1 MASEVIERKIVQIGL
16 DKKELVSGLQKAVK
30 DVESFQSKL
39 SNIKTDS
46 LAKISS
52 AVENVKTHF
61 SNLLDKIPIVSTLK
75 DHIAGLGKSSGE
87 AAISMS
93 ELNQNGN
100 FSTIISG
107 ASQAS
112 QGMEQLGNA
121 TSGTSKVFSILE
133 GAASVA
139 LGNIATKAIQTAGS
153 LLHSWTLAP
162 VIQGYQEYE
171 RELDS
176 TRILVSAL
184 GESETDHITAV
195 MRDLE
200 QYAKTTRYS
209 SQEMNA
215 ATAQFVNA
223 GIGLDQSAIALKGW
237 GNLAASAS
245 ASTADFNR
253 TLQTS
258 VEQALQMGYMNLQN
272 WRQIQNANMAT
283 KKFKDT
289 IIQTAIAQGD
299 VTGEIQAAIDAY
311 GELNDEAVNYLFND
325 RLTKGQWFNNDVM
338 MAALT
343 EYANDPELVKQA
355 ASLYTFKEALESTE
369 EAVSDAWSKF
379 WVEVVGKGE
388 DAVAIWTPVGEIMQN
403 VVSFVPNAMTE
414 VAKVFNQLD
423 GRAHVIETIKAAWE
437 KLTLVFNSFTD
448 RFKYV
453 FGDGIQNKM
462 AEGII
467 HLFDRLREKITGSE
481 ISVESLNH
489 IFTAFWRV
497 VKIGV
502 GLISGLAKVL
512 DLLIPN
518 NLIQMGIDLI
528 SVFARLFNMIYFGFS
543 GVLKNY
549 VNASPIAQMFQAL
562 RDNVRDFWDFFATI
576 FGAIIDKATSI
587 GYVFIQLGGHITGF
601 FGDTVKRL
609 LGLGKTVDEAGKPIE
624 TFSQK
629 FIAFQN
635 ELGSSYRVFHDVYGQ
650 THSLTEAFKQFGDS
664 LLNMQHGGLITKL
677 FGKIITDATRIKG
690 IWVETAHGAQ
700 MVNQEYHLSYQIISK
715 ITKSWELLKSK
726 QLEVYQAF
734 DEMRTSYDNFSPM
747 ERAYILAQK
756 IRNIFDGKLFTD
768 KLLDFTKW
776 FTGID
781 GTIDKTTGK
790 LNRAYSAS
798 AFLGK
803 GLNLVKK
810 AVQDLFGILKSV
822 VDFGG
827 IILTGM
833 VNHWEALLAPI
844 VLVGTA
850 IQSLVKVFSAV
861 WDEANRV
868 YDIMGRIKGFAS
880 EIILTSLGL
889 FSDFL
894 FGPTAYADEIGGVSE
909 TMEENIPIT
918 ERLGRSVDA
927 LGQKI
932 ADSTA
937 KFKMHTEAIVKS
949 KSPIKALTS
958 TFKSLGSKIGSF
970 FNFKDFIAG
979 LKGVGDESKA
989 VTTKM
994 GQLGNFLNKHLRI
1007 DFQAMVDGFKN
1018 QSKSF
1023 GDTMGTIGEWIK
1035 DFIANIDFSSKAAF
1049 IKSVFIGIGD
1059 TFKHL
1064 GDTIGGVFGSIG
1076 EGFANFGKWILDF
1089 AESRALSNIIQAGT
1103 LLTFI
1108 KLLNKLSKAVE
1119 SFGSIPKG
1127 ISNVLS
1133 SFGGVLK
1140 AYQKEIKAKSIRE
1153 IATALLLMSS
1163 ALLVIAVIPTNKLL
1177 TSVATLA
1184 TMATIL
1190 VGAYTTIKFAQKKF
1204 GSSSSEGIMGNVV
1217 DALGLGEVNKLA
1229 KKLGAAAMLV
1239 SIGATLL
1246 MVIKPFK
1253 EIAAMDWGEI
1263 LQGVIGMGLVLTEI
1277 VGATWLSGLS
1287 KADMGTAF
1295 TIYALGKVLKACVDL
1310 FKPLTEIDGKE
1321 YTTSLLKMAAIAG
1334 VVAGAVALMSGKFEF
1349 FKSGLVN
1356 IEWGSVNFGTAG
1368 TIIALS
1374 KAIGDIV
1381 DSFAIINKYSPEQI
1395 DNAMNVIRRIAASI
1409 RNAIML
1415 MTATLT
1421 LGTDGTTG
1429 TFKIGKKAIF
1439 TGLPQLGAKVS
1450 TGATKWS
1457 LAASILAFAEG
1468 IKLIIDSFEEINR
1481 LKPSQIDRGTKTINR
1496 IARSLTLA
1504 IAAMSFTVS
1513 LNLGD
1518 KFKGSVGT
1526 GGMKWAQSL
1535 GIAVFV
1541 AGLLF
1546 LTDQLDDLAE
1556 IKPERLEAATN
1567 AVKTISDQ
1575 LGILFMAMNITAL
1588 AQNYMG
1594 TNMTT
1599 MALTIGMMGSVVIAL
1614 KVVGDEL
1621 IKFANLDGEQINKG
1635 RSALIAVG
1643 GTITVMTAVLAGIS
1657 ILNSKVG
1664 NIAGVIETLAMLGS
1678 VILSLKVVGDMFI
1691 QFSGLDSTGLA
1702 TAQQALSAISLC
1714 ILGMVTVLGVMGLVA
1729 GGAATLD
1736 PLMLAGAA
1744 EVLLLLAGAVASIKV
1759 VGDEF
1764 IKLGGMSS
1772 GQIANARVAL
1782 EAITEA
1788 IEGMVG
1794 VLSLFGM
1801 ASGAVG
1807 TIAPGVLVAIP
1818 ETMDG
1823 ARKAADSIA
1832 KLAPSFITLGS
1843 MDTGSI
1849 SRAKS
1854 AMTFIQ
1860 NALSEMVKTGF
1871 WESWFKNWS
1880 AVKDKMSATNTAAK
1894 AMKNA
1899 GSALEKIGEADVSVY
1914 QKGNSN
1920 LSVIK
1925 KGIKDMLASANEVN
1939 NTAIGDTALENA
1951 RLLRRIMRAIGDAF
1965 DEASTITTTDT
1976 SGLKSAVSNLASS
1989 AAEGLTSPE
1998 VAQRYNAGGQYL
2010 IQSTRSGVD
2019 IMAPYMGEGGVLAA
2033 GSFVSGVQSGQIGAD
2048 AAGRLLTQMA
2058 QSGASSSDLAAV
2070 ARTLGGSYTNG
2081 IFSFRG
2087 QSFTVGSGLTSQAN
2101 SGAASGVGALS
2112 GTGRNAGS
2120 NFAGGVRGSS
2130 GTAHSAGSAV
2140 LAAARTALSLT
2151 TGFNT
2156 AGIAIVNAFAGGIRG
2171 AIGLVRSAASEVMQA
2186 VKNLMPHS
2194 PAPEGP
2200 FSGKG
2205 WTEVGSSGR
2214 AIAEEWV
2221 GGIVAGFDEDRTLES
2236 ALSQVQETIT
2246 AISDYTYDN
2255 LALTPTIT
2263 PVVDMSGIDAANLQ
2277 FAKFKMT
2284 NPGVIETKVSYDTL
2298 NQASLQASQT
2308 KHNIDTVVEG
2318 MNVLNRRL
2326 TDIATINTAQ
2336 TDEIKKGQFPTF
2348 EIDGYKVNKQ
2358 LAPGMKAA
2366 QDAYNNQVNRR
2377 GGILPTL

>member
-75 DHIAGLGKSSGE
+75 DHIAGLGKTSGE

-215 ATAQFVNA
+215 AAAQFVNA

-289 IIQTAIAQGD
+289 IIQAAIAQGD

-311 GELNDEAVNYLFND
+311 GELNDEAVDYLFND

-467 HLFDRLREKITGSE
+467 HLFDRLREKITDSE

-549 VNASPIAQMFQAL
+549 VNTSPIAQMFQAL

-664 LLNMQHGGLITKL
+664 LLNMQHGGLITK
-677 FGKIITDATRIKG
+677 
-690 IWVETAHGAQ
+690 
-700 MVNQEYHLSYQIISK
+700 
-715 ITKSWELLKSK
+715 
-726 QLEVYQAF
+726 
-734 DEMRTSYDNFSPM
+734 
-747 ERAYILAQK
+747 
-756 IRNIFDGKLFTD
+756 
-768 KLLDFTKW
+768 
-776 FTGID
+776 
-781 GTIDKTTGK
+781 
-790 LNRAYSAS
+790 
-798 AFLGK
+798 
-803 GLNLVKK
+803 
-810 AVQDLFGILKSV
+810 LFGILKSV

-970 FNFKDFIAG
+970 FNFKDLIAG

-1108 KLLNKLSKAVE
+1108 KLLNKLSKAVG

-1127 ISNVLS
+1127 ISKVLS
-1133 SFGGVLK
+1133 SIGGVLK

-1153 IATALLLMSS
+1153 IATALLLMST
-1163 ALLVIAVIPTNKLL
+1163 ALLVIAIIPTNKLL

-1190 VGAYTTIKFAQKKF
+1190 VGAYTTIKYAQRRF

-1229 KKLGAAAMLV
+1229 KKLGAATMLV

-1263 LQGVIGMGLVLTEI
+1263 LQGIIGMGAVLTEI

-1295 TIYALGKVLKACVDL
+1295 TIYALSKVLKACVEML
-1310 FKPLTEIDGKE
+1310 KPLSEIDGGT
-1321 YTTSLLKMAAIAG
+1321 YTTSLLKLAGIAAVIS
-1334 VVAGAVALMSGKFEF
+1334 GAIALMSGKFEF
-1349 FKSGLVN
+1349 FKTGLANV
-1356 IEWGSVNFGTAG
+1356 EWGNVNFGTAG
-1368 TIIALS
+1368 TILSLS

-1395 DNAMNVIRRIAASI
+1395 DSAMNVIRKIAASI

-1421 LGTDGTTG
+1421 LGTDGTAG

-1439 TGLPQLGAKVS
+1439 TGLPQMGAKFT

-1457 LAASILAFAEG
+1457 LAATILAFVEG
-1468 IKLIIDSFEEINR
+1468 IKLIIDSFDEINK
-1481 LKPSQIDRGTKTINR
+1481 LEPSQIDRGVKTINR
-1496 IARSLTLA
+1496 IVRSLTLA
-1504 IAAMSFTVS
+1504 IAAMSFTLS
-1513 LNLGD
+1513 LELGVG
-1518 KFKGSVGT
+1518 FKGKIGT
-1526 GGMKWAQSL
+1526 GGMSWAQSL

-1546 LTDQLDDLAE
+1546 LTDQLDDLAK
-1556 IKPERLEAATN
+1556 IKPKRLEAATK
-1567 AVKTISDQ
+1567 AIKTISNQ
-1575 LGILFMAMNITAL
+1575 LGILFIAMNIAAL
-1588 AQNYMG
+1588 GQNYMG
-1594 TNMTT
+1594 TDMTT
-1599 MALTIGMMGSVVIAL
+1599 MALTIGMMGIVVIAL

-1621 IKFANLDGEQINKG
+1621 IKFANLDGEQINNG
-1635 RSALIAVG
+1635 AIALIAVG

-1657 ILNSKVG
+1657 ILISKVG
-1664 NIAGVIETLAMLGS
+1664 NIAGVIETLAILGS
-1678 VILSLKVVGDMFI
+1678 VVLSLKVVGDMFM
-1691 QFSGLDSTGLA
+1691 QFSGLDATALA

-1714 ILGMVTVLGVMGLVA
+1714 ILGMVIVLGVMGLVA

-1744 EVLLLLAGAVASIKV
+1744 EILLLLAGVVISIKV

-1794 VLSLFGM
+1794 VLALFGM
-1801 ASGAVG
+1801 ISGVVG

-1832 KLAPSFITLGS
+1832 KLAPSFVTLGS
-1843 MDTGSI
+1843 MNTGSI

-1854 AMTFIQ
+1854 AMSFIQ

-1880 AVKDKMSATNTAAK
+1880 AVKDKMSATNTASK

-1899 GSALEKIGEADVSVY
+1899 GSALEEIGEADISVY

-1951 RLLRRIMRAIGDAF
+1951 KLLRRIMRAIGDAF
-1965 DEASTITTTDT
+1965 DEASTITATDT

-1989 AAEGLTSPE
+1989 ATEGLTSPE

-2070 ARTLGGSYTNG
+2070 ASTLGGSYTNG

-2130 GTAHSAGSAV
+2130 GTANSAGSAV

-2156 AGIAIVNAFAGGIRG
+2156 AGIAIVNTFAGGIRS
-2171 AIGLVRSAASEVMQA
+2171 AIHLVKSAASDVMKA
-2186 VKNLMPHS
+2186 IKDFFPHS

-2205 WTEVGSSGR
+2205 WTAVGSSGR
-2214 AIAEEWV
+2214 AVAEEWV
-2221 GGIVAGFDEDRTLES
+2221 GGLVAGFDEDKTLEG
-2236 ALSQVQETIT
+2236 ALSQVHKTIT

-2255 LALTPTIT
+2255 LTLTPTIT
-2263 PVVDMSGIDAANLQ
+2263 PVVDMSGINAANVQL
-2277 FAKFKMT
+2277 AKFKMA
-2284 NPGVIETKVSYDTL
+2284 NPGVIESKISYESL
-2298 NQASLQASQT
+2298 NQASLQAAQT

-2318 MNVLNRRL
+2318 MNVLNHKL
-2326 TDIATINTAQ
+2326 TDIAGINAAQ
-2336 TDEIKKGQFPTF
+2336 TNEIKKGQFPTF

-2358 LAPGMKAA
+2358 LAPGMQAA
-2366 QDAYNNQVNRR
+2366 QNAYMNQVNRR
-2377 GGILPTL
+2377 GGTLPTL

>member
-75 DHIAGLGKSSGE
+75 DHIAGLGKTSGE

-215 ATAQFVNA
+215 AAAQFVNA

-311 GELNDEAVNYLFND
+311 GELNDEAVDYLFND

-549 VNASPIAQMFQAL
+549 VNTSPIAQMFQAL
-562 RDNVRDFWDFFATI
+562 RDNVRDFWNFFATI

-677 FGKIITDATRIKG
+677 FG
-690 IWVETAHGAQ
+690 
-700 MVNQEYHLSYQIISK
+700 
-715 ITKSWELLKSK
+715 
-726 QLEVYQAF
+726 
-734 DEMRTSYDNFSPM
+734 
-747 ERAYILAQK
+747 
-756 IRNIFDGKLFTD
+756 
-768 KLLDFTKW
+768 
-776 FTGID
+776 
-781 GTIDKTTGK
+781 
-790 LNRAYSAS
+790 
-798 AFLGK
+798 
-803 GLNLVKK
+803 
-810 AVQDLFGILKSV
+810 ILKSV
-822 VDFGG
+822 VGFGG
-827 IILTGM
+827 KILTGLA
-833 VNHWEALLAPI
+833 NHWEALLAPI
-844 VLVGTA
+844 VLVGTV
-850 IQSLVKVFSAV
+850 LKGVVKVLSAV

-868 YDIMGRIKGFAS
+868 YDVMGRIAGFAS
-880 EIILTSLGL
+880 RIVLSGAGL
-889 FSDFL
+889 FGELL
-894 FGPTAYADEIGGVSE
+894 FGSTVYADELDGMSE
-909 TMEENIPIT
+909 SMEENIPIT
-918 ERLGRSVDA
+918 ERLGRKVDE
-927 LGQKI
+927 LGKKLM
-932 ADSTA
+932 DSA
-937 KFKMHTEAIVKS
+937 SKFKMHTEAIVKS

-970 FNFKDFIAG
+970 FNFKDLIAG
-979 LKGVGDESKA
+979 LKGVGSESK
-989 VTTKM
+989 VLTTKM

-1108 KLLNKLSKAVE
+1108 KLLNKLSKAVG

-1127 ISNVLS
+1127 ISKVLS

-1153 IATALLLMSS
+1153 IATALLLMSG
-1163 ALLVIAVIPTNKLL
+1163 ALFVISTIPTSKLL
-1177 TSVATLA
+1177 PAVMALA
-1184 TMATIL
+1184 SMATIL
-1190 VGAYTTIKFAQKKF
+1190 VGAYTTIKYAQRKF
-1204 GSSSSEGIMGNVV
+1204 GSTSSEGIMGNIV

-1229 KKLGAAAMLV
+1229 KKLGAATMLV
-1239 SIGATLL
+1239 SLGATLL
-1246 MVIKPFK
+1246 MIIKPFQ
-1253 EIAAMDWGEI
+1253 EIAEMSWGEI
-1263 LQGVIGMGLVLTEI
+1263 LQGVIGMGAVLTEI

-1295 TIYALGKVLKACVDL
+1295 TIYALSKVLKACVEML
-1310 FKPLTEIDGKE
+1310 KPLSEIDGGT
-1321 YTTSLLKMAAIAG
+1321 YTTSLLKLAGIAAVIS
-1334 VVAGAVALMSGKFEF
+1334 GAIALMSGKFEF
-1349 FKSGLVN
+1349 FKTGLANV
-1356 IEWGSVNFGTAG
+1356 EWGNVNFGTAG
-1368 TIIALS
+1368 TILSLS

-1395 DNAMNVIRRIAASI
+1395 DSAMNVIRKIAASI

-1421 LGTDGTTG
+1421 LGTDGTAG

-1439 TGLPQLGAKVS
+1439 TGLPQMGAKFT

-1457 LAASILAFAEG
+1457 LAATILAFTEG
-1468 IKLIIDSFEEINR
+1468 IKLIIDSFDEINK
-1481 LKPSQIDRGTKTINR
+1481 LEPSQIDRGVKTINR
-1496 IARSLTLA
+1496 IVRSLTLA
-1504 IAAMSFTVS
+1504 IAAMSFTLS
-1513 LNLGD
+1513 LELGVG
-1518 KFKGSVGT
+1518 FKGKIGT
-1526 GGMKWAQSL
+1526 GGMSWAQSL

-1546 LTDQLDDLAE
+1546 LTDQLDDLAK
-1556 IKPERLEAATN
+1556 IKPKRLEAATN
-1567 AVKTISDQ
+1567 AIKTISNQ
-1575 LGILFMAMNITAL
+1575 LGILFIAMNIAAL
-1588 AQNYMG
+1588 GQNYMG
-1594 TNMTT
+1594 TDMAT
-1599 MALTIGMMGSVVIAL
+1599 MALTIGMMGIVVIAL
-1614 KVVGDEL
+1614 KVVGDQFMVL
-1621 IKFANLDGEQINKG
+1621 STLNKEQLGIAQA
-1635 RSALIAVG
+1635 ALFSVG
-1643 GTITVMTAVLAGIS
+1643 GTITVMTAVLALIS
-1657 ILNSKVG
+1657 AGLTKFG
-1664 NIAGVIETLAMLGS
+1664 NITGIIETLALLGG
-1678 VILSLKVVGDMFI
+1678 VVLSLKVVGDQFMVLSTLNKEQLGIAQAALFSVGGTI
-1691 QFSGLDSTGLA
+1691 TVMTAVLALISAGLTKFGNITGIIETLALLGGVVLSLKVVGDQFMQFSGLSASELS
-1702 TAQQALSAISLC
+1702 TAQEALSTIGIC
-1714 ILGMVTVLGVMGLVA
+1714 ILGMVAVLGVMGLVA

-1744 EVLLLLAGAVASIKV
+1744 EILLLLAGVVISIKV

-1794 VLSLFGM
+1794 VLAIFGLI
-1801 ASGAVG
+1801 SGVVG
-1807 TIAPGVLVAIP
+1807 TLAPGVLVAIP

-1823 ARKAADSIA
+1823 AVKAAEAIA
-1832 KLAPSFITLGS
+1832 KLGPTFITLGA
-1843 MDTGSI
+1843 MDSGSI
-1849 SRAKS
+1849 SRAKKS
-1854 AMTFIQ
+1854 MTYIQ

-1880 AVKDKMSATNTAAK
+1880 AVKDKMSATNTASK

-1899 GSALEKIGEADVSVY
+1899 GSALEEIGEADISVY

-1951 RLLRRIMRAIGDAF
+1951 KLLRRIMRAIGDAF
-1965 DEASTITTTDT
+1965 DEASTITATDT

-1989 AAEGLTSPE
+1989 ATEGLTSPE
-1998 VAQRYNAGGQYL
+1998 VLAQYDAAGQGL
-2010 IQSTRSGVD
+2010 VQSTRSGVD
-2019 IMAPYMGEGGVLAA
+2019 IMAPYMGDGGALAA
-2033 GSFVSGVQSGQIGAD
+2033 GSFVLGVQSGQINANQ
-2048 AAGRLLTQMA
+2048 AGNLLTKMA
-2058 QSGASSSDLAAV
+2058 QSGASAEDLYIV
-2070 ARTLGGSYTNG
+2070 AQTLGGTYTQG
-2081 IFSFRG
+2081 IFSLNG
-2087 QSFTVGSGLTSQAN
+2087 QSYDVGSGLTSQVN
-2101 SGAASGVGALS
+2101 KGAGSGVGALS
-2112 GTGRNAGS
+2112 GTGRNVS
-2120 NFAGGVRGSS
+2120 STFSGGVSGGSGLAS
-2130 GTAHSAGSAV
+2130 TAGKAV
-2140 LAAARTALSLT
+2140 LEAAKVAFSQTFGIS
-2151 TGFNT
+2151 G
-2156 AGIAIVNAFAGGIRG
+2156 AGEAIVSALAGGIRS
-2171 AIGLVRSAASEVMQA
+2171 AIHLVTSAASDVMKA
-2186 VKNLMPHS
+2186 IKDFFPHS

-2205 WTEVGSSGR
+2205 WTAVGSSGR
-2214 AIAEEWV
+2214 AVAEEWV
-2221 GGIVAGFDEDRTLES
+2221 GGLVAGFDEDKTLEG
-2236 ALSQVQETIT
+2236 ALSQVHKTIT

-2255 LALTPTIT
+2255 LTLTPTIT
-2263 PVVDMSGIDAANLQ
+2263 PVVDMSGINAANVQL
-2277 FAKFKMT
+2277 AKFKMA
-2284 NPGVIETKVSYDTL
+2284 NPGVIESKISYESL
-2298 NQASLQASQT
+2298 NQASLQAAQT

-2318 MNVLNRRL
+2318 MNVLNHKL
-2326 TDIATINTAQ
+2326 TDIAGINAAQ
-2336 TDEIKKGQFPTF
+2336 TNEIKKGQFPTF

-2358 LAPGMKAA
+2358 LAPSMQAA
-2366 QDAYNNQVNRR
+2366 QNAYMNQVNRR

>member
-39 SNIKTDS
+39 SHIKTDS
-46 LAKISS
+46 LEKISS

-139 LGNIATKAIQTAGS
+139 LGNIATKAITTAGS
-153 LLHSWTLAP
+153 LLNSWTLAP

-184 GESETDHITAV
+184 GESESDHITAV

-223 GIGLDQSAIALKGW
+223 GIGLDESATALKGW

-325 RLTKGQWFNNDVM
+325 RLTKGQWFNNDVL

-343 EYANDPELVKQA
+343 EYANDPELVEQA
-355 ASLYTFKEALESTE
+355 ASLYTFKEALEATE

-379 WVEVVGKGE
+379 WVEVVGKGD

-403 VVSFVPNAMTE
+403 VVSFIPNAMTE
-414 VAKVFNQLD
+414 IAKVFNQLD
-423 GRAHVIETIKAAWE
+423 GRTHVIRTFQAVWE
-437 KLTLVFNSFTD
+437 KLTLVVNSFKET
-448 RFKYV
+448 FKNV
-453 FGDGIQNKM
+453 FPNSQNTIGQ
-462 AEGII
+462 GII
-467 HLFDRLREKITGSE
+467 HLFDRLTEKITGSE
-481 ISVESLNH
+481 LSVNSLNQ

-497 VKIGV
+497 LKIGV
-502 GLISGLAKVL
+502 SIVGGLAKVL

-518 NLIQMGIDLI
+518 NLIEMVVNLV
-528 SVFARLFNMIYFGFS
+528 SVYGRFFNMLYDGFT
-543 GVLKNY
+543 VLKEY
-549 VNASPIAQMFQAL
+549 VNTSPLLAMFQSL
-562 RDNVRDFWDFFATI
+562 RDTARDFWDFFATLLN
-576 FGAIIDKATSI
+576 AIIEKTFTVQSSL
-587 GYVFIQLGGHITGF
+587 VKLGAHTIGF
-601 FGDTVKRL
+601 FGNTIKRL
-609 LGLGKTVDEAGKPIE
+609 LGFGEAVDEAGKPVE

-629 FIAFQN
+629 FIGFQN
-635 ELGSSYRVFHDVYGQ
+635 ELGASYRLFHDVYGQ
-650 THSLTEAFKQFGDS
+650 THSLTEAFKQFGDA
-664 LLNMQHGGLITKL
+664 LLNMQHGGLFTKL

-700 MVNQEYHLSYQIISK
+700 MVNQEYHLSYEIISK
-715 ITKSWELLKSK
+715 ITKSWELFKSK
-726 QLEVYQAF
+726 QDEVFKAF
-734 DEMRTSYDNFSPM
+734 EDMRTSYDNFSPM
-747 ERAYILAQK
+747 ERMYILAQK
-756 IRNIFDGKLFTD
+756 IYNIFDGKLFTD

-803 GLNLVKK
+803 GLTLVKK
-810 AVQDLFGILKSV
+810 AIQALFGILKSV

-827 IILTGM
+827 TILTGM

-850 IQSLVKVFSAV
+850 IQSLVKIFSAV

-868 YDIMGRIKGFAS
+868 YDIMGRIKSVAS
-880 EIILTSLGL
+880 EILLTGLGL
-889 FSDFL
+889 FGEFL

-918 ERLGRSVDA
+918 ERLGREIDA

-937 KFKMHTEAIVKS
+937 KFKMHTDAIVKS

-979 LKGVGDESKA
+979 LKGVGDESNVLK
-989 VTTKM
+989 TKM

-1007 DFQAMVDGFKN
+1007 DFQAMVDGFKK

-1035 DFIANIDFSSKAAF
+1035 DIIANLDFSSKAAF
-1049 IKSVFIGIGD
+1049 IKSVFVGIGE
-1059 TFKHL
+1059 TFKRV
-1064 GDTIGGVFGSIG
+1064 GKTIGGVFGAIG
-1076 EGFANFGKWILDF
+1076 EGFANLGKWILNF
-1089 AESRALSNIIQAGT
+1089 AESKALSNIIQAGT
-1103 LLTFI
+1103 LLAFI
-1108 KLLNKLSKAVE
+1108 RLLNKLSKAVE
-1119 SFGSIPKG
+1119 SFGKIPKG
-1127 ISNVLS
+1127 ISDVLVA
-1133 SFGGVLK
+1133 FGGVLK
-1140 AYQKEIKAKSIRE
+1140 SYQKEIKAKSIRE
-1153 IATALLLMSS
+1153 IATALLLMSG
-1163 ALLVIAVIPTNKLL
+1163 ALFIIATIPTSKLL
-1177 TSVATLA
+1177 TSIMALA

-1204 GSSSSEGIMGNVV
+1204 GSSTSGGIMGNVV

-1229 KKLGAAAMLV
+1229 KKIGAATMLV
-1239 SIGATLL
+1239 SLGATLL
-1246 MVIKPFK
+1246 LVIKPFK
-1253 EIAAMDWGEI
+1253 EIAAMDWAEI

-1287 KADMGTAF
+1287 KADMGTAL

-1310 FKPLTEIDGKE
+1310 FKPLAAIDGKE
-1321 YTTSLLKMAAIAG
+1321 YATGLLKIAG
-1334 VVAGAVALMSGKFEF
+1334 IAAVIAGAIALMSGKFEF
-1349 FKSGLVN
+1349 FKTGLVN
-1356 IEWGSVNFGTAG
+1356 VEWGSVNFGTAG
-1368 TIIALS
+1368 TIVALS
-1374 KAIGDIV
+1374 NAIGNII
-1381 DSFAIINKYSPEQI
+1381 DSFTVINKYSTDQI
-1395 DNAMNVIRRIAASI
+1395 DNAMKVIEKIAASI

-1415 MTATLT
+1415 MAGTLT

-1429 TFKIGKKAIF
+1429 TFKLGNKTIF
-1439 TGLPQLGAKVS
+1439 SGLPQLGFKAA

-1457 LAASILAFAEG
+1457 LAATIIAFTEA
-1468 IKLIIDSFEEINR
+1468 IKMIIDTFDDINK
-1481 LKPSQIDRGTKTINR
+1481 LKPSQIDRGVKTINR

-1504 IAAMSFTVS
+1504 IAAMSFTLS
-1513 LNLGD
+1513 LDLGVG
-1518 KFKGSVGT
+1518 FKGKIGT
-1526 GGMKWAQSL
+1526 SGMTWAQSL

-1546 LTDQLDDLAE
+1546 LTDQLDDLAK
-1556 IKPERLEAATN
+1556 IKPKRLEAATN
-1567 AVKTISDQ
+1567 AIKTISDQ
-1575 LGILFMAMNITAL
+1575 LGILFMAMNIAAL
-1588 AQNYMG
+1588 GQNYMG
-1594 TNMTT
+1594 TDMAT

-1678 VILSLKVVGDMFI
+1678 VVLSLKVVGDMFM
-1691 QFSGLDSTGLA
+1691 QFSSLDATALA

-1744 EVLLLLAGAVASIKV
+1744 EVLLLLAGAVMSIKV

-1764 IKLGGMSS
+1764 IKLGGMSA

-1794 VLSLFGM
+1794 VLALFGM

-1832 KLAPSFITLGS
+1832 KLAPSFVTLGS

-1854 AMTFIQ
+1854 AMKFIQ

-1899 GSALEKIGEADVSVY
+1899 GSALEEIGAADVSVY

-1925 KGIKDMLASANEVN
+1925 KGIKDMLDSANEVN

-1951 RLLRRIMRAIGDAF
+1951 KLLRKIMRAIGDAF
-1965 DEASTITTTDT
+1965 DEAATITATDT

-1998 VAQRYNAGGQYL
+1998 VAQRYNAGGQYI

-2019 IMAPYMGEGGVLAA
+2019 IMAPYMGEGGALAA

-2048 AAGRLLTQMA
+2048 SAGRLLTQMA

-2070 ARTLGGSYTNG
+2070 AKTLGGSYTNG

-2087 QSFTVGSGLTSQAN
+2087 QSFNVGSGLTKQAN
-2101 SGAASGVGALS
+2101 SGAGSGVGALS
-2112 GTGRNAGS
+2112 STGGKAGS

-2130 GTAHSAGSAV
+2130 GTAKSAGSAV

-2171 AIGLVRSAASEVMQA
+2171 AIGVVKSAASSVMQA

-2255 LALTPTIT
+2255 LTLTPTIT

-2298 NQASLQASQT
+2298 NQASLQASKT

-2318 MNVLNRRL
+2318 MNILNRKL
-2326 TDIATINTAQ
+2326 GDIAGINSAQ

-2358 LAPGMKAA
+2358 LAPGMQAA
-2366 QDAYNNQVNRR
+2366 QTAYINQVNRR